1 MDLEKILKRILELMN
16 YNELRKMYNG
26 YIKDNIINIIYI
38 PENKVYACIFN
49 NLEYYVLDY
58 KNSLEYDSPRAF
70 AIKQYIH
77 CKINQII
84 SSL

>member
-1 MDLEKILKRILELMN
+1 MDLKKILKIVLEWMN
-16 YNELRKMYNG
+16 YRELRKIYNG
-26 YIKDNIINIIYI
+26 YIRDNIINIIYI

-49 NLEYYVLDY
+49 NLEYQVLDY
-58 KNSLEYDSPRAF
+58 KNSIVSDKPRTF

-77 CKINQII
+77 CKIYQII